1 MATPLHLAA
10 RAVVNAED
18 PIGLLAIDAP
28 EDEYDPEV
36 RDLLKRRTAL
46 KADDVIDVFVRWFG
60 ADYRLPEDMAH
71 RIANGINDAIQLE
84 PDGRVGALPPQSR
97 RMWRRLVVSQAPAG
111 DLEALSTAP
120 AAVREFNLLTG
131 DTVHDLRGLRH
142 LPDSLEELSLAAVWK
157 GRPSLTPLARFQ
169 ALRRLALDARSGPLR
184 DVDVLG
190 RFPDLR
196 VLWLAGF
203 KGLDLTPLLRLP
215 ALQALEV
222 SFGSR
227 TSDLSGLA
235 EIPTL
240 SFLDIN
246 WSRRPD
252 ALDGLGAVRSLEY
265 LSVSA
270 CSQVTAV
277 PDLSRLERLRFVI
290 IESQKRLTDIS
301 GLALAPNLEQVL
313 LVNMPQ
319 ATPRWL
325 APVVGHPT
333 LQRLSVGTGSYRGN
347 ALAQAA
353 HGLPEVDL
361 PRHPMQPPRRGAN
374 RESFCW

>member
-1 MATPLHLAA
+1 MDLSGHDH
-10 RAVVNAED
+10 R
-18 PIGLLAIDAP
+18 
-28 EDEYDPEV
+28 V
-36 RDLLKRRTAL
+36 RT
-46 KADDVIDVFVRWFG
+46 
-60 ADYRLPEDMAH
+60 
-71 RIANGINDAIQLE
+71 
-84 PDGRVGALPPQSR
+84 
-97 RMWRRLVVSQAPAG
+97 WRRLLVSQAPAC
-111 DLEALSTAP
+111 DLEALSEAP
-120 AAVREFNLLTG
+120 AAVREFDLLTG

-142 LPDSLEELSLAAVWK
+142 LPDDLEALRLAAVWK
-157 GRPSLTPLARFQ
+157 GRPSLAPLARFQ
-169 ALRRLALDARSGPLR
+169 ALRRLALDARTGPLR

-190 RFPDLR
+190 RLPDLR

-203 KGLDLTPLLRLP
+203 KGLDLTPLRRLP
-215 ALQALEV
+215 ALQALEL

-240 SFLDIN
+240 SFLDVN

-265 LSVSA
+265 LSVTA
-270 CSQVTAV
+270 CSQVTAI

-290 IESQKRLTDIS
+290 IESQKQLTDIS

-325 APVVGHPT
+325 APLVGHPS
-333 LQRLSVGTGSYRGN
+333 LQRLTVGTGSERRNG
-347 ALAQAA
+347 LAQDA
-353 HGLPEVDL
+353 HGLPDVDL
-361 PRHPMQPPRRGAN
+361 PPHPMQSPGREAN
-374 RESFCW
+374 TETIRW